1 MKSKSKSKSSNPF
14 EFQFKD
20 DVLQVW
26 LGNPDDIES
35 EFVLQLDKAYL
46 ASFIAVLRKAQDS

>member
-1 MKSKSKSKSSNPF
+1 MKSKSKSSNPF
-14 EFQFKD
+14 DFRFKD

-26 LGNPDDIES
+26 LGHPDDIES
-35 EFVLQLDKAYL
+35 EFVLQLDKDYL